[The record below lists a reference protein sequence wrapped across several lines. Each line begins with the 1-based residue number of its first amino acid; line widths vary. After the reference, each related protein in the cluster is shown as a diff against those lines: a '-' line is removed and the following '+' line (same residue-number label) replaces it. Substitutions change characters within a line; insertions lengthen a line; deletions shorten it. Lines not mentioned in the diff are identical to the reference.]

1 MAAFKL
7 DEIDQ
12 IILSDLAVDAR
23 KPFLEIAREC
33 GISGAAIHQ
42 RVRKLEEN
50 GIITGSRLLIKPSSL
65 ELNVCAFVNVTLSQ
79 ADKYPEVINSLKQ
92 ICEITECYFVTG
104 KASLMFKV
112 YCRNNEHLMNV
123 LVKNI
128 QMIPYVQSTD
138 TMIILDEVFNRQ
150 IQTSGYNK
158 GYVKRRKFAKK
169 E

>member
-1 MAAFKL
+1 MAAFKI

-12 IILSDLAVDAR
+12 IILSELAVNAR

-50 GIITGSRLLIKPSSL
+50 GIIAGSRLLIKPTML
-65 ELNVCAFVNVTLSQ
+65 DLNVCAFVSVTLSQ
-79 ADKYPEVINSLKQ
+79 ADKYPEVIKCLKD
-92 ICEITECYFVTG
+92 IPEITECYFVTG
-104 KASLMFKV
+104 KASLMFKI
-112 YCRNNEHLMNV
+112 YCRNNEHLMHV
-123 LVKNI
+123 LVENI

-138 TMIILDEVFNRQ
+138 TMITLDEVFNRHVK
-150 IQTSGYNK
+150 TTGYGD
-158 GYVKRRKFAKK
+158 GYVKRKKNRKK